1 MKTKINIQ
9 KNDILDL
16 SKKDPSLKNI
26 LLGGGWDV
34 AKKGFFGFGADYDL
48 DLIALLLG
56 EDGKLIKSSKSVIY
70 YNDMVGQGIKLHG
83 DNRTGEGEGDD
94 EKISISLD
102 KLPIEC
108 KKVVFA
114 VTIYDAVRRRQ
125 SFSKVKNAYVRLVNE
140 DKGNEEICRYNLT
153 EDGGNNTGIIF
164 AELFK
169 ENGNWQFKAIGKL
182 LDATVST
189 LSQMYR

>member
-1 MKTKINIQ
+1 M
-9 KNDILDL
+9 
-16 SKKDPSLKNI
+16 SRG
-26 LLGGGWDV
+26 LGDV
-34 AKKGFFGFGADYDL
+34 YKR
-48 DLIALLLG
+48 
-56 EDGKLIKSSKSVIY
+56 
-70 YNDMVGQGIKLHG
+70 Q
-83 DNRTGEGEGDD
+83 
-94 EKISISLD
+94 
-102 KLPIEC
+102 
-108 KKVVFA
+108 
-114 VTIYDAVRRRQ
+114 IYDAVRRRQ

>member
-1 MKTKINIQ
+1 MTTLLNLQ

-26 LLGGGWDV
+26 LSGGGWDV

>member
-1 MKTKINIQ
+1 MSVS
-9 KNDILDL
+9 L
-16 SKKDPSLKNI
+16 SKGQRVDLTKGRPSLKNI
-26 LLGGGWDV
+26 LVGLGWDINHYD
-34 AKKGFFGFGADYDL
+34 GEADFDL
-48 DLIALLLG
+48 DASVFMTKENG
-56 EDGKLIKSSKSVIY
+56 KVGKDEDFIFYGNLEHSSKSVKH
-70 YNDMVGQGIKLHG
+70 MG